1 MLQYILG
8 YIRVLG
14 SLLCLVFWN
23 YSQFP
28 SPASMWAC
36 PTRLLSQVP
45 YYFIC
50 LCFVPLH
57 SWKPIVKLPFFKGGR
72 SAASDHR
79 PHNGSRHSQS
89 SARTP
94 RPWLLQVFLL
104 LAHHISSTL
113 VSDAAVNST
122 TTSIVASWKERRQRE
137 GVWTDARGRF
147 TTIPPRR
154 LDKPRP

>member
-1 MLQYILG
+1 MSSFLKLLTISLPSQYVGLPNSPLEPGSILF
-8 YIRVLG
+8 YLPLFC
-14 SLLCLVFWN
+14 S
-23 YSQFP
+23 
-28 SPASMWAC
+28 
-36 PTRLLSQVP
+36 
-45 YYFIC
+45 
-50 LCFVPLH
+50 LH

-89 SARTP
+89 SAGTP

-104 LAHHISSTL
+104 LAHHISSTIVQL
-113 VSDAAVNST
+113 SDAAVNST

-147 TTIPPRR
+147 TTIQPRR
-154 LDKPRP
+154 LDKPRL